1 MSDDYDNIPN
11 SPAIRYYNMLDD
23 DFIGH
28 DKHTECSQFYS
39 ISVKDMDAYKLCMS
53 FLGNLENYDRLNFSI
68 KHNVHKCH
76 YLNLWAYDRLSKIQG
91 KKNKTTMMS
100 SLLTH
105 WGKYKYKEE
114 CSGADFLYYYADNTD
129 YIKTKRIYDYALN
142 YDQFELLYKQNN
154 NIPCTKKHDE
164 YIKKIHSL
172 IEEVRTE
179 CEGKQSL
186 KHYCVAWGDIQ
197 KIYSKDELL
206 NLECKSVEQEEAPP
220 REDVNGPRR
229 WQHEEASG
237 LQHRLQRVGP
247 QGEVAEETLS
257 GLSLPEVGSSS
268 GSHQA
273 VATAVPILGISSIFF
288 LLYKFTG
295 LGSMARNFL
304 RTKGINGIHSQE
316 ELTHELLESTYD
328 GNAHSDVAET
338 YIGYQAI

>member
-1 MSDDYDNIPN
+1 MGDDYDNIPN
-11 SPAIRYYNMLDD
+11 SPAIRYYNTLDD
-23 DFIGH
+23 YFIGH
-28 DKHTECSQFYS
+28 GNYTECSQFDS
-39 ISVKDMDAYKLCMS
+39 TSVKDMDAYKLCMG
-53 FLGNLENYDRLNFSI
+53 FLGNLENYDKLNFST

-100 SLLTH
+100 SLLKH

-164 YIKKIHSL
+164 YIRKIHSL

-186 KHYCVAWGDIQ
+186 KHYCVAWGNIQ
-197 KIYSKDELL
+197 KIYSKNDLL
-206 NLECKSVEQEEAPP
+206 NLECKSVEKEEDPP
-220 REDVNGPRR
+220 EEDFEGPKA
-229 WQHEEASG
+229 WQDKEQSG
-237 LQHRLQRVGP
+237 LPHGLQREGS
-247 QGEVAEETLS
+247 QGEFAKEYIS
-257 GLSLPEVGSSS
+257 GVPLPEVESSS

-273 VATAVPILGISSIFF
+273 AATAVPILGISSIFF
-288 LLYKFTG
+288 LLYK
-295 LGSMARNFL
+295 
-304 RTKGINGIHSQE
+304 
-316 ELTHELLESTYD
+316 
-328 GNAHSDVAET
+328 
-338 YIGYQAI
+338 